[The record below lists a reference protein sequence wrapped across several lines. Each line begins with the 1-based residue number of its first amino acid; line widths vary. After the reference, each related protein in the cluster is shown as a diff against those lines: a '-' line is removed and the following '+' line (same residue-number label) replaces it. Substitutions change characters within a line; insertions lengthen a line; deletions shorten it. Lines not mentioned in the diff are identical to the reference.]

1 MADPIDVRI
10 IPKEC
15 PRSRYYQRRPVLKG
29 EIRNVLAIPK
39 TCPPGYLE
47 LWSPD
52 ALVEWT
58 VTQSEDGRADA
69 RIFRSGPASKCGVY
83 LPRGGEAVAH
93 VLDTYGTG
101 AVLEYNGFVTRT
113 PVSPEVRAKFYP
125 DLIERPKL
133 EVQRFAI
140 AGPLPGQVDRPTIP
154 VSLLPVEFAFPPHYC
169 ITALVTTDA
178 ACTIQILSALDGL
191 VRQSV
196 PVVGLTT
203 AVPVVVGDFE
213 VLTIVTGQAAVNI
226 QVLWT
231 EKLILYP

>member
-10 IPKEC
+10 VPEEC
-15 PRSRYYQRRPVLKG
+15 PRSRYYQRGPATTG
-29 EIRNVLAIPK
+29 QIRNVLAIPK

-52 ALVEWT
+52 ALVQWT
-58 VTQSEDGRADA
+58 VTQSEDGRADT

-83 LPRGGEAVAH
+83 LPRGGEAIAE
-93 VLDTYGTG
+93 VLGTYALGS
-101 AVLEYNGFVTRT
+101 VLEYNGFVQRT
-113 PVSPEVRAKFYP
+113 PVDPQLRAKFYP

-140 AGPLPGQVDRPTIP
+140 AGPIPGQVDRPTLP
-154 VSLLPVEFAFPPHYC
+154 VSITPIEFAFPPHYC

-178 ACTIQILSALDGL
+178 ACTIQILSALDGV
-191 VRQSV
+191 VRQSI
-196 PVVGLTT
+196 PVAGLTT
-203 AVPVVVGDFE
+203 AIPVVVGDFE
-213 VLTIVTGQAAVNI
+213 VLTILTGQSPVNV

-231 EKLILYP
+231 EKLIVYP